1 MTMHRSSNIRRP
13 RCPPTSRARPALP
26 PDPARCSAL
35 QDEISPERCDHNT
48 PFVTMSFEP
57 LSACIECVEGPE
69 EDTPPCMVHLPQLG
83 QLVTKP
89 LQVHTRTSQMSRD
102 VFAAN
107 LQKILAE
114 LALVQNASKYVIGL
128 ANLVEA
134 LVGDVSSNIIATL
147 YHDALAIEK
156 QGVENFTST
165 PGRRPAPP
173 KQQFCFVNP
182 FRREKLH
189 DHQQIKRTL
198 EGGGLVFRQQIS
210 QNSARHLAA
219 FASDLASRLWNART
233 LALVAKDSHVIFLEY
248 TAHLF
253 LGVASTPCNC
263 GGCCL
268 GTCAAPRFPPTCSLH
283 GHCRMHLTMTICR
296 VSLII
301 SAAKSLG
308 TAK

>member
-13 RCPPTSRARPALP
+13 RCPATSRARAALP

-107 LQKILAE
+107 SQKILAE

-128 ANLVEA
+128 AILVEA

-147 YHDALAIEK
+147 YHDALSIEK

-219 FASDLASRLWNART
+219 FAFDLVPSRLWNA
-233 LALVAKDSHVIFLEY
+233 S
-248 TAHLF
+248 
-253 LGVASTPCNC
+253 
-263 GGCCL
+263 
-268 GTCAAPRFPPTCSLH
+268 SLH
-283 GHCRMHLTMTICR
+283 L
-296 VSLII
+296 SP
-301 SAAKSLG
+301 G
-308 TAK
+308 TAT